1 MMNSGGQVS
10 SPLFACIKLR
20 QNMSRQSKNNR
31 SALTTD
37 NLRQLVDKI
46 IIYEDTEGLRLQI
59 NLNASFTE
67 HMKLFDDRGKELIDL
82 RVIDNQYSI
91 PMRRRIKIE
100 KK

>member
-1 MMNSGGQVS
+1 M
-10 SPLFACIKLR
+10 
-20 QNMSRQSKNNR
+20 
-31 SALTTD
+31 
-37 NLRQLVDKI
+37 
-46 IIYEDTEGLRLQI
+46 RLQI

-91 PMRRRIKIE
+91 PMRRRIKTE